1 MIQVLVETEG
11 AFGEEDKAQWD
22 YQSWYKAHSQSSEGI
37 EKREI
42 RSGENFS
49 TLWRWEKGQKR
60 WPEEPT
66 SWGSEKENSLKWAEF
81 QKS

>member
-49 TLWRWEKGQKR
+49 TLWR
-60 WPEEPT
+60 
-66 SWGSEKENSLKWAEF
+66 
-81 QKS
+81 

>member
-1 MIQVLVETEG
+1 MFKGWGCQHAPLLKATSESSFSWDCEG

-42 RSGENFS
+42 RSG
-49 TLWRWEKGQKR
+49 K
-60 WPEEPT
+60 T
-66 SWGSEKENSLKWAEF
+66 SVHCGDERRDRKDE
-81 QKS
+81 